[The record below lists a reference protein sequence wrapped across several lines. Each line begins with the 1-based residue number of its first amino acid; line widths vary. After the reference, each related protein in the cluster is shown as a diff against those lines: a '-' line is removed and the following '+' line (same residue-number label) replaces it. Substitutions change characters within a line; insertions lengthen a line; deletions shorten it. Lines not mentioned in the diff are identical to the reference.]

1 MTMKFQGV
9 FTPTITPLDKNEHVD
24 EISFVAHINR
34 LIDHGI
40 HGLFLLGSSG
50 ESVALTVDQRRRA
63 IEIAVNA
70 VGDRIPI
77 ICGVMGPSTKQVIKN
92 IHAAQ
97 QFNVSAVAATPPY
110 YYPSTGE
117 DDIKSF
123 YGTVAQNSDL
133 PICIYNIPVLVKTS
147 IQPETVRDLVDK
159 YENIVAI
166 KDSTGDWTTFMK
178 LHAYLGHHQNFSILL
193 GSYTMAGAAITF
205 GADGAI
211 ISISNVD
218 PKRAVDLYNAAKG
231 CQIEEVDRINKELL
245 GLGKL
250 YSYGAQISCLKACME
265 LIGICS
271 DKTTSPLLPLETSY
285 KLELKELLSKNKL
298 V

>member
-1 MTMKFQGV
+1 MKFQGI
-9 FTPTITPLDKNEHVD
+9 FTPTITPLDENEHVD
-24 EISFVAHINR
+24 EASFITHLNR
-34 LIDHGI
+34 LIDFGI

-50 ESVALTVDQRRRA
+50 ESVALTADQRRKA
-63 IEIAVNA
+63 MEIAVDA
-70 VGDRIPI
+70 VDGRIPI
-77 ICGVMGPSTKQVIKN
+77 ICGVMGASTKQVIEN
-92 IHAAQ
+92 IYTAQ
-97 QFNVSAVAATPPY
+97 KFNISAVAATPPY
-110 YYPSTGE
+110 YYPSTSA
-117 DDIKSF
+117 DDIKTF

-133 PICIYNIPVLVKTS
+133 PVCIYNIPVLVKTS
-147 IQPETVRDLVDK
+147 IQPETVRDLADE

-218 PKRAVDLYNAAKG
+218 PKRAVDLYHAAQNH
-231 CQIEEVDRINKELL
+231 QIAEVDRINKELL
-245 GLGKL
+245 DLGKL

-271 DKTTSPLLPLETSY
+271 DKTTSPLLPLQTSH

-298 V
+298 L

>member
-1 MTMKFQGV
+1 MKFQGV
-9 FTPTITPLDKNEHVD
+9 FTPTITPLDENEHVD

-50 ESVALTVDQRRRA
+50 ESVALTMNQRRRA
-63 IEIAVNA
+63 IETAVNA
-70 VGDRIPI
+70 VNGRIPI

-92 IHAAQ
+92 IHVAQ
-97 QFNVSAVAATPPY
+97 QFDVSAVAATPPY
-110 YYPSTGE
+110 YYPSAGTN
-117 DDIKSF
+117 DIKSF
-123 YGTVAQNSDL
+123 YGTIAQDSDL
-133 PICIYNIPVLVKTS
+133 PVCIYNIPVMVKTE
-147 IQPETVRDLVDK
+147 IQPETVRDLADK
-159 YENIVAI
+159 YGNIVAI

-178 LHAYLGHHQNFSILL
+178 LHAYLGHDQNFSILL
-193 GSYTMAGAAITF
+193 GSHTMAGAAITF

-218 PKRAVDLYNAAKG
+218 PKRAVNLYNAAKG
-231 CQIEEVDRINKELL
+231 CQIDEVDRINKELL
-245 GLGKL
+245 DLGKL

-271 DKTTSPLLPLETSY
+271 DKTTSPLLPLGTSH
-285 KLELKELLSKNKL
+285 KLELKELLSKYKL